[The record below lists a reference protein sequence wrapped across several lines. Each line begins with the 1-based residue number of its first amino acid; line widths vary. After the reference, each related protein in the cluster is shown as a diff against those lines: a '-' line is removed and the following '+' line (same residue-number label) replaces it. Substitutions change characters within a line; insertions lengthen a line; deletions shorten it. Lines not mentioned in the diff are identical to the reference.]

1 MIQRHR
7 FNLRAKESQITPINA
22 ASKSFKIL
30 SITICAMSGCKNETA
45 TGTVTAPAIVIAL
58 DIIKHRRPHDFPAD
72 KALTVDTF
80 HLQRMEEAFRTGII
94 VTATLCTHAAVQ
106 VMPLQERLIIR

>member
-30 SITICAMSGCKNETA
+30 SITICAMSGRKNET
-45 TGTVTAPAIVIAL
+45 VTTPAIVIVL
-58 DIIKHRRPHDFPAD
+58 DIIKHHRPHYFPAD
-72 KALTVDTF
+72 KAFTVDTF